1 MIQLIDVQLINE
13 LLALNLK
20 RLQSRD
26 TPNRLPIEI
35 DQRVIGSVELADAQ
49 LLAKNI
55 PGVELD
61 DDCLVVAPMCSPD
74 SPAGLNAMA
83 QTLRDH
89 GRARGWRDEL
99 LPVTSDDGTLIGSI
113 ERACIR
119 ALGIR
124 SFAVHC
130 VGLCAQQD
138 QLNNEPTIWLQ
149 RRAADKAV
157 DPGMLDTLA
166 GGLIGMESPTQIEPF
181 RLGMAREI
189 HEEAGLTEAQYES
202 PEHIDTIR
210 CQADL
215 DEEGYFEEDCVVFR
229 TVLKPGV
236 VPQNLDGEVSEF
248 MRIGHNELITRI
260 SAGDLTETA
269 SIASLLALKAK

>member
-1 MIQLIDVQLINE
+1 MTQSIDE

-26 TPNRLPIEI
+26 SPNRIPIEI
-35 DQRVIGSVELADAQ
+35 DQRVIGSVVLADAH
-49 LLAKNI
+49 LLAANI

-61 DDCLVVAPMCSPD
+61 DDALIVAPVCSPD
-74 SPAGLNAMA
+74 SPAVLHAMA
-83 QTLRDH
+83 QTLKDH
-89 GRARGWRDEL
+89 GRTGAWRNEL
-99 LPVTSDDGTLIGSI
+99 LPVTSDDGTLVGSI

-130 VGLCAQQD
+130 VGHCAKQD
-138 QLNNEPTIWLQ
+138 ELGSEPTVWLQ

-166 GGLIGMESPTQIEPF
+166 GGLIGMESPTKIEPF
-181 RLGMAREI
+181 VLGMTREI
-189 HEEAGLTEAQYES
+189 HEEAGLTEAHYARL
-202 PEHIDTIR
+202 EHIETVR

-215 DEEGYFEEDCVVFR
+215 DQEGYFEENCIVYR
-229 TVLKPGV
+229 TVLQPGV
-236 VPQNLDGEVSEF
+236 VPENRDGEVSEF
-248 MRIGHNELITRI
+248 MRVGQTALIERI
-260 SAGDLTETA
+260 RAGELTETA
-269 SIASLLALKAK
+269 CIASLLALKAI